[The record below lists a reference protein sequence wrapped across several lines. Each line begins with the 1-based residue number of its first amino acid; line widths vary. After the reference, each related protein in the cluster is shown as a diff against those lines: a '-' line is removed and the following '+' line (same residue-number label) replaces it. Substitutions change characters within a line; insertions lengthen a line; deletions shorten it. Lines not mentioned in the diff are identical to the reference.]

1 MASTDA
7 ARAGLGSAWFL
18 TTCAV
23 LLASIG
29 LVLRG
34 REMEPMEGVQP
45 DVRSS
50 ILDFGSKQP
59 VLPAV
64 RQPLVDADAAAEPLE
79 ILAAFWGA
87 DWPRV
92 RAELEANGLLP
103 EQLPEIRPWGE
114 VSEAHAWCL
123 NPTSDVK
130 GDLYYRT
137 LMAWPGREF
146 DDTADLVSASYAE
159 ATAASLAK
167 YLQVPELANL
177 DEQQVFT
184 LEERLAETNAELDGL
199 IRSFMDGIGEAV
211 SYEFRMGEVERAP
224 LTFLESEQY
233 TDDQGF
239 YGHTAQAGGWASR
252 VQLTESEYPDLA
264 VLRRQILDMRSRR
277 SGEVRTIVR
286 ELLQS

>member
-1 MASTDA
+1 MASTNA

-18 TTCAV
+18 TTCAL

-34 REMEPMEGVQP
+34 REMEPLEGALP
-45 DVRSS
+45 EVRGPV
-50 ILDFGSKQP
+50 IELGPQQP
-59 VLPAV
+59 VLPV
-64 RQPLVDADAAAEPLE
+64 GRQPLVDADAAAEPLE
-79 ILAAFWGA
+79 ILAAFWGD

-92 RAELEANGLLP
+92 RAELEEHGLLP
-103 EQLPEIRPWGE
+103 DELPEIRPWVE
-114 VSEAHAWCL
+114 VSESHAWCL

-137 LMAWPGREF
+137 LMAWPGAEF
-146 DDTADLVSASYAE
+146 DDTADLVSASYAK
-159 ATAASLAK
+159 ATPKSLAK

-177 DEQQVFT
+177 DDQQVFE
-184 LEERLAETNAELDGL
+184 LEERMAETNAELDGL

-211 SYEFRMGEVERAP
+211 SYEFRMGAIERAP

-233 TDDQGF
+233 TEDQGF

-264 VLRRQILDMRSRR
+264 VMRRQILDMRSRR
-277 SGEVRTIVR
+277 TGEVRAIVR
-286 ELLQS
+286 ELLHP